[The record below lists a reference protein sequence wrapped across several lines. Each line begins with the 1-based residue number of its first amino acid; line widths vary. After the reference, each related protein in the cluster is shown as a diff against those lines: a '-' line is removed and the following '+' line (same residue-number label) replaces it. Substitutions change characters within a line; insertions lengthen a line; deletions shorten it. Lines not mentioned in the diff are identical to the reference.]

1 MRTITAIMGDGI
13 GPEVM
18 ESAMR
23 VVDAA
28 GVKIKW
34 ERVYAGMT
42 ALTEKGSPLPQ
53 ETLDSI
59 ARNHVALKGPCD
71 TPIGGGFASVN
82 VALRKHF
89 DLYANIRPVK
99 SMPGVKSRYEN
110 VDLVVFREGIEDVYA
125 GQSQYLKESGE
136 ISTTK
141 TDRAS
146 ISGFIT
152 DHNCYRFFHKVFE
165 YAINN
170 KRKKITIVHKANI
183 VKAAYGMFLENG
195 YEVARYYNE
204 GQYPDIKVD
213 DR

>member
-23 VVDAA
+23 VVDAT
-28 GVKIKW
+28 GVEIKW
-34 ERVYAGMT
+34 ERVLAGMT
-42 ALTEKGSPLPQ
+42 ALNEKGSPLPQ

-99 SMPGVKSRYEN
+99 SMPGVKSRYSD
-110 VDLVVFREGIEDVYA
+110 VDLVVCRENIEDIYCGEEVYMSPMFA
-125 GQSQYLKESGE
+125 GQEPAGAVVKGV
-136 ISTTK
+136 
-141 TDRAS
+141 
-146 ISGFIT
+146 IT
-152 DHNCYRFFHKVFE
+152 RKNSSRFFNHVFKYALKHDRRKV
-165 YAINN
+165 
-170 KRKKITIVHKANI
+170 TIVHKANI
-183 VKAAYGMFLENG
+183 LK
-195 YEVARYYNE
+195 
-204 GQYPDIKVD
+204 
-213 DR
+213 

>member
-18 ESAMR
+18 EAAMR
-23 VVDAA
+23 VVDAT

-42 ALTEKGSPLPQ
+42 ALTKKGSPLPQ

-59 ARNHVALKGPCD
+59 ARNRVALKGPCD

-110 VDLVVFREGIEDVYA
+110 VDLVIFRENIEDIY
-125 GQSQYLKESGE
+125 GGKEYF
-136 ISTTK
+136 I
-141 TDRAS
+141 DRD
-146 ISGFIT
+146 G
-152 DHNCYRFFHKVFE
+152 HV
-165 YAINN
+165 
-170 KRKKITIVHKANI
+170 
-183 VKAAYGMFLENG
+183 L
-195 YEVARYYNE
+195 
-204 GQYPDIKVD
+204 
-213 DR
+213 